1 MSTQT
6 TYQPVESGRLDGGLL
21 PALGEAAVTRAV
33 APVSADDLVDGPWLD
48 AMMASVDKSGLRLTG
63 EGGFLPALIKAVLER
78 GLQAELADHLGYA
91 KGDPAGRGGPNSR
104 NGTTPKTVATEA
116 GEIAL
121 DTPRDRNSSFE
132 PRLVPKGARRLA
144 GGLDEQIISL
154 YAGGMTVRD
163 IGYHLER
170 TLGVELS
177 HETIAKITD
186 AVAEEVKAWQT
197 RPLDEVYPILY
208 IDALVVKVRDAGH
221 VSNKAA
227 HIVVGVDTDGI
238 KHVLGIWVQSAEGA
252 KFWLTVLTEL
262 RNRGVK
268 DVLIACCDGL
278 PGLPEAI
285 ETVWPQAVT
294 QTCVVH
300 LIRAAMRYVA
310 YGDRKA
316 VAALLRPIYTAVNE
330 DAALEALARFADS
343 ELGRK
348 HPGAVATWERAWDRF
363 SPFLAFPPEVRKII
377 YTTNAIESLNYQLR
391 KIIKNRGHFPNDE
404 AVVKLLWLAIRDI
417 EDKRARAR
425 AKERGTPSNKRK
437 APPRLVE
444 GAVVPGW
451 TAALNA
457 LAIAYPDRLP
467 DLGGLR

>member
-1 MSTQT
+1 
-6 TYQPVESGRLDGGLL
+6 
-21 PALGEAAVTRAV
+21 
-33 APVSADDLVDGPWLD
+33 
-48 AMMASVDKSGLRLTG
+48 
-63 EGGFLPALIKAVLER
+63 
-78 GLQAELADHLGYA
+78 
-91 KGDPAGRGGPNSR
+91 
-104 NGTTPKTVATEA
+104 
-116 GEIAL
+116 
-121 DTPRDRNSSFE
+121 
-132 PRLVPKGARRLA
+132 VPKGARRLA

-163 IGYHLER
+163 IGYHFER

-177 HETIAKITD
+177 HETISNITD
-186 AVAEEVKAWQT
+186 AVVEEVKAWQT
-197 RPLDEVYPILY
+197 RPLEEVYPVLY
-208 IDALVVKVRDAGH
+208 IDALVVKVRDGGH
-221 VSNKAA
+221 VTNKAA

-252 KFWLTVLTEL
+252 QECTGFWLQVLTEL

-278 PGLPEAI
+278 EGLPEAI
-285 ETVWPQAVT
+285 ETVWPNAVT

-316 VAALLRPIYTAVNE
+316 TARLLKPIYTAANE
-330 DAALEALARFADS
+330 DAALDALAAFADS
-343 ELGRK
+343 DLGRRY
-348 HPGAVATWERAWDRF
+348 PAAVGVWERAWERF
-363 SPFLAFPPEVRKII
+363 IPFLAFPPEVRRII

-425 AKERGTPSNKRK
+425 AKEKGLHKSKRK
-437 APPRLVE
+437 APGRLVE
-444 GAVVPGW
+444 GAVVQSW
-451 TAALNA
+451 KQALNA
-457 LAIAYPDRLP
+457 LTIAYPGRLP
-467 DLGGLR
+467 ETGGLR